1 MSNQS
6 VDDILTLLEP
16 LRAAEPPE
24 GTLVAVPAAGY
35 RHMSHDGLR
44 QRHAHETAE
53 RPDAAVSFECA
64 GAHLHLWAK
73 AGPGGRP
80 WAALVTSVSRPG
92 RLLVNAGYRVR
103 ADDAEQAA
111 EFGARPDLALAH
123 LVTRHG
129 VSYYS
134 GSRRVYL
141 LPEHIIDIP
150 RPLDQLGPNEFQKA
164 VALEEPP
171 EGAQLAV
178 NVALSN
184 TPQGAT
190 RLSWFF
196 VLDMTAYS
204 REVAAA
210 RR

>member
-1 MSNQS
+1 MSQQS
-6 VDDILTLLEP
+6 VDDILALLDP
-16 LRAAEPPE
+16 LRAAEPPS
-24 GTLVAVPAAGY
+24 GPIAAVPAASY
-35 RHMSHDGLR
+35 HHMSHEGLR
-44 QRHAHETAE
+44 QRHAHETAD

-80 WAALVTSVSRPG
+80 WAALATSVSRPD
-92 RLLVNAGYRVR
+92 RMLLNAGYRVL
-103 ADDAEQAA
+103 ADDADQAA
-111 EFGARPDLALAH
+111 EFGARPELALAH

-129 VSYYS
+129 ISYYS
-134 GSRRVYL
+134 GTRRVFL
-141 LPEHIIDIP
+141 LPEHIIEISQ
-150 RPLDQLGPNEFQKA
+150 PLDRLGPAEFQKA
-164 VALEEPP
+164 VALAEPP
-171 EGAQLAV
+171 DGAQVAV

-204 REVAAA
+204 REVTAA